1 MKPMRVYVDTSVF
14 GGFFDAE
21 YSHDTQRFFE
31 GVFAGKVILLLS
43 DTLARE
49 LIEAPEQV
57 QDLFARTLSNCGE
70 RLPLTAEA
78 IALQEAYVQAGVVT
92 PRYMDDALHV
102 AQASPARSDAIVSW
116 NFRHL
121 VNPTQVRA
129 FNGVNVA
136 NGYPLVLIV
145 TPSIIS
151 AVWEESDE

>member
-1 MKPMRVYVDTSVF
+1 M
-14 GGFFDAE
+14 
-21 YSHDTQRFFE
+21 
-31 GVFAGKVILLLS
+31 FAGKVTLLLS

-49 LIEAPEQV
+49 LIEAPAPV
-57 QDLFARTLSNCGE
+57 QDLLERTLHHGGE

-78 IALQEAYVQAGVVT
+78 IILQEAYVQAGVVT
-92 PRYMDDALHV
+92 PKYMDDALHV
-102 AQASPARSDAIVSW
+102 AQASLARADAIVSW

-136 NGYPLVLIV
+136 KGYPLVLIV
-145 TPSIIS
+145 TPAIIS